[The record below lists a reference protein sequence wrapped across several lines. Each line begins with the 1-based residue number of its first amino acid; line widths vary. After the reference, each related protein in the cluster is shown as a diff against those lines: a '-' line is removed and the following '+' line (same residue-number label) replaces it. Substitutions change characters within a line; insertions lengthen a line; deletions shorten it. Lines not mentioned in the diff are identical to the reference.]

1 MTHSKIDFDHFDHD
15 HFDHI
20 SPRYFFCFQ
29 PLVFSLEI
37 LANLVFFS

>member
-1 MTHSKIDFDHFDHD
+1 MTHSKIHFDHFDLD

-20 SPRYFFCFQ
+20 FPLHFFCFQ

-37 LANLVFFS
+37 LAILVFFS